1 MGLHTQMYKV
11 IQMYGMCV
19 NYIQNRREM
28 SCNKRMKVFLGNPQ
42 DGARKDLTLTL
53 ETFQIYRRQRAGQPD
68 GQEVEGH
75 ELLTL

>member
-1 MGLHTQMYKV
+1 
-11 IQMYGMCV
+11 
-19 NYIQNRREM
+19 M